1 MCRFIHAVKI
11 PAKSQ
16 TLFGFWCVT
25 LLQLETQFAEYVE
38 RSKPMLGTAEQAP
51 QDFLK
56 AWVAYQVRA
65 KSQKGDEQDDKTL
78 GPVNKHG
85 RPYE

>member
-1 MCRFIHAVKI
+1 MCCFLHAAKL

-16 TLFGFWCVT
+16 TFFGFQCVT
-25 LLQLETQFAEYVE
+25 LVQLETQFAEYVE
-38 RSKPMLGTAEQAP
+38 RSRTMLGTAEHAP

-65 KSQKGDEQDDKTL
+65 KSQKGDEQDEKTL